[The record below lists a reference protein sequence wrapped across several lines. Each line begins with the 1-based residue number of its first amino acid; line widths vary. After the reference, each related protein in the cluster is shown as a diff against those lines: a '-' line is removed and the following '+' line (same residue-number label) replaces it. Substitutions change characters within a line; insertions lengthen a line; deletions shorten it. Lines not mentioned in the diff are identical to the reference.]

1 MADRRQEFVSAFG
14 APPDAAGSAHGRV
27 NLIGEHTDYHQGFV
41 LPMPLP
47 QSTTVQLRL
56 RRDPLVRVMSTAI
69 PADGIRQYHLG
80 EELPGAGWL
89 DYVQGVTVVLRNR
102 GVDLAGF
109 DAAIDSSVPSGGGVS
124 SSAALTVALL
134 RALRA
139 AMPLELSDVELARLA
154 QLAETDFVG
163 APVGIMDQ
171 MACSLGR
178 PGEALLIDT
187 RSLQYE
193 RIVLPRDAGVIVI
206 DSGVAH
212 HHAGGQYGERRRES
226 FAAAAALGVQWL
238 RDAKV
243 VPLPGNGLSE
253 VMQRRAR
260 HVVTEN
266 QRVLEAAQALRADD
280 LVRLGALFNES
291 HASQR
296 DDYETSTR
304 EIDAL
309 VSIAQS
315 DPAIHGARL
324 TGGGFGGAVVMIA
337 RTDAASAAAE
347 RVIGLYQD
355 EVGRE
360 GRILLP
366 RQAPTAKELLSCG

>member
-1 MADRRQEFVSAFG
+1 MTDRTEEFVSAFG
-14 APPDAAGSAHGRV
+14 SPPGAAASAPGRV

-47 QSTTVQLRL
+47 QSTTVRLRL
-56 RRDPLVRVMSTAI
+56 RRDQVVRVMSAAMPT
-69 PADGIRQYHLG
+69 DGIRQYNLG

-89 DYVQGVTVVLRNR
+89 DYVQGVTFALRKR
-102 GVDLAGF
+102 GLDLAGF

-139 AMPLELSDVELARLA
+139 AMPLELNDVELARLA

-163 APVGIMDQ
+163 APIGIMDQ

-187 RSLQYE
+187 RSLHYD

-206 DSGVAH
+206 DSGVTH
-212 HHAGGQYGERRRES
+212 NHAGGQYAERRRES

-238 RDAKV
+238 RDATV
-243 VPLPGNGLSE
+243 VPPTFDGLSD

-266 QRVLEAAQALRADD
+266 RRVLEAADALRADD
-280 LVRLGALFNES
+280 LARLGALFNES
-291 HASQR
+291 HDSQR

-304 EIDAL
+304 EIDTL
-309 VSIAQS
+309 VAIAQS
-315 DPAIHGARL
+315 DQAIYGARL
-324 TGGGFGGAVVMIA
+324 TGGGFGGSVVMVTTA
-337 RTDAASAAAE
+337 AAASAAAE
-347 RVIGLYQD
+347 RVLRMYQD

-366 RQAPTAKELLSCG
+366 RQAPTPKELMSCG